1 MCEDFMQCR
10 PKPERLESKIQDNQ
24 TFRGSGDGHLLN
36 IALVGRHVGKG
47 SKGWTRRRHKQVARG
62 RCEDFGRG
70 FGDVEVA
77 LVAKGKLCFVS
88 AAILSR
94 HDSSFLEVSSRP
106 EHRLL
111 VRLGHPLR
119 SQLGSSSAHDNEAP

>member
-1 MCEDFMQCR
+1 M
-10 PKPERLESKIQDNQ
+10 
-24 TFRGSGDGHLLN
+24 
-36 IALVGRHVGKG
+36 
-47 SKGWTRRRHKQVARG
+47 
-62 RCEDFGRG
+62 
-70 FGDVEVA
+70 
-77 LVAKGKLCFVS
+77 AKGKLCFVS